1 MINNFFWLLFLL
13 LVNSL
18 GKYGLSNK
26 YQKGMVD
33 SEHIYL
39 AKEVFEMAIFQTL
52 VLVLFPF
59 INAILPAV
67 NPLPVESRR
76 DGKFEAV
83 NGSKSTRKMSLF
95 LPP

>member
-26 YQKGMVD
+26 YQRGVVD
-33 SEHIYL
+33 SGHIYL
-39 AKEVFEMAIFQTL
+39 AKEVFKMAISQTL
-52 VLVLFPF
+52 VFVLFPF
-59 INAILPAV
+59 FINAVLPAV

-83 NGSKSTRKMSLF
+83 NGSKSTKKMSL
-95 LPP
+95 